1 MGWPSKYDGCFD
13 KNRTLTADP
22 DVDGQGVVASF
33 VANGWITVAIVSC
46 HYLFVFDPTI
56 PPFRTKTSSSTAAAQ
71 GGQPNRDTTELST
84 WTPNPI
90 DKLISDKRSQLLK
103 PAKSKMAI
111 FVPESLKLW
120 LKCEQTGDAL
130 KKCVLSLCDAQ
141 LITGLSMLLS
151 GYITLLEY
159 EKMSLAHWYMII
171 NLAWFSNLTHQGGL
185 IFLRGYLYQNSSER
199 LWRLV
204 LMVLLLVALACAMAP
219 TILAVQYDTYL
230 GAQPATPAVCF
241 FNYEVADALF
251 REGDINQGS
260 ITKTGAFQIGTVA
273 FLILLLSFATRLVK
287 LFETSSRFV
296 RDRIRAPIARVL
308 RGVLSRF
315 ITIGID
321 RQNMAAMFRI
331 RLFFFEN
338 PALAIYLFL
347 RICMDIYTSALSD
360 VSWLLL
366 SALFGTIQLG
376 IQRSS
381 VARVEEFDFGQV
393 LPVMLLGAAVLPI
406 RQAFVPLSPEPL
418 ISTSSVNTSPSTRRR
433 SSQMSSVCLTLTSTS
448 HVAWA
453 PEGHFL
459 SQAIYTEDI
468 WLLPTLFNVVAAIF
482 LFFQLIASSGGSDA
496 ASLVVSMA
504 FSFGVI
510 SLACCA
516 VILVGLTV
524 GEYPLGKVIIWFFGL
539 QPLGAIALLAR
550 AVMMHTISFHERD
563 QVISMLAILFSA
575 AAVLGVEYCV
585 VCLFVILRPKK

>member
-71 GGQPNRDTTELST
+71 GGQPNRDTIELST

-120 LKCEQTGDAL
+120 LGCEQTGDAL

-151 GYITLLEY
+151 GYITLLEL

-185 IFLRGYLYQNSSER
+185 IFLRGYLYQNPSER

-204 LMVLLLVALACAMAP
+204 LMVLLLVALACVMAP

-241 FNYEVADALF
+241 FNHEVAEALF

-260 ITKTGAFQIGTVA
+260 ITRTGAFQIGTVA
-273 FLILLLSFATRLVK
+273 FLILLLSFTTRLVK
-287 LFETSSRFV
+287 LFETSSRF
-296 RDRIRAPIARVL
+296 
-308 RGVLSRF
+308 
-315 ITIGID
+315 
-321 RQNMAAMFRI
+321 
-331 RLFFFEN
+331 
-338 PALAIYLFL
+338 
-347 RICMDIYTSALSD
+347 

-393 LPVMLLGAAVLPI
+393 LPIMLLGAAVLPI

-418 ISTSSVNTSPSTRRR
+418 MSTSSVNTSPSTRRR

-448 HVAWA
+448 NVAWP
-453 PEGHFL
+453 PEGNFL

-510 SLACCA
+510 SLACCTI
-516 VILVGLTV
+516 ILVGLTV
-524 GEYPLGKVIIWFFGL
+524 GEYPPGKVIIWFFGL

-575 AAVLGVEYCV
+575 AAILGVEYCV
-585 VCLFVILRPKK
+585 VCLFVILKPKK